1 MTNSISSV
9 ANLSNKEYK
18 YHYMFT
24 RESERV
30 EEDFDENFDI
40 GRRIGISVD
49 EAGMPKDAESLRD
62 IDLVTSLADI
72 GRGGVGHTDNMYST
86 QHYPVIDIDIP
97 IKVVPSSTP
106 GHSHLYINTMLSY
119 REYYKLLTVL
129 AELGIVEWG
138 YLYVFEQRG
147 YSAVRP
153 PWIKKKG
160 YNTIAKSL
168 TWEPQEFPVWYKEVK

>member
-9 ANLSNKEYK
+9 ANLSASGYK

-24 RESERV
+24 QESERV
-30 EEDFDENFDI
+30 EEEFDENFDIVI

-49 EAGMPKDAESLRD
+49 EEGMPKDAESLRD
-62 IDLVTSLADI
+62 TDLVTSLADT
-72 GRGGVGHTDNMYST
+72 GRGSGYYGVGNTDNVYST

-160 YNTIAKSL
+160 YNTIAKSH
-168 TWEPQEFPVWYKEVK
+168 T